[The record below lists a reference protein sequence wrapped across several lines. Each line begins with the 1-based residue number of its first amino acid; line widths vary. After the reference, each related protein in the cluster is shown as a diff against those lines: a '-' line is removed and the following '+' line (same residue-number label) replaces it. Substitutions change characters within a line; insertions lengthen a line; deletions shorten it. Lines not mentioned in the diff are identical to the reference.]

1 MVRCARVQAF
11 ALMIEEE
18 YRVNLLLDNLPIAM
32 PVFMTEETPE
42 GQSTGNNFLCPY
54 VLSARACACMRPCV
68 RPCVWGR
75 MRGQA
80 RAPPE

>member
-1 MVRCARVQAF
+1 MGRCAGAQAF

-42 GQSTGNNFLCPY
+42 GQSTGNNFLCPC

>member
-42 GQSTGNNFLCPY
+42 GQSTGNNFLCPC
-54 VLSARACACMRPCV
+54 VLSARACACM